1 MVGPAEALATAAK
14 PDLAAFNEVMRFDPQ
29 TLVKEVRDLLGVRL
43 VAVIAQVSE
52 TRAVHQWA
60 EGRRSIRDPRVVNRL
75 RVALQAGR
83 TVANAE
89 SREVAQ
95 AWMQGLNPLLD
106 DQSPAWLLREGD
118 LDTDG
123 SRVIAAARQFAAH
136 G

>member
-1 MVGPAEALATAAK
+1 MTNVSVSAAK
-14 PDLAAFNEVMRFDPQ
+14 PDLAAFNQVMRFDPQ
-29 TLVKEVRDLLGVRL
+29 TLVKEVRELLGARL

-60 EGRRSIRDPRVVNRL
+60 EGQRSIRDPRITSRL
-75 RVALQAGR
+75 RVALQASQ

-89 SREVAQ
+89 SRDVAQ
-95 AWMQGLNPLLD
+95 AWMQGLNPLLE

-123 SRVIAAARQFAAH
+123 PRVIAAARQFAAN